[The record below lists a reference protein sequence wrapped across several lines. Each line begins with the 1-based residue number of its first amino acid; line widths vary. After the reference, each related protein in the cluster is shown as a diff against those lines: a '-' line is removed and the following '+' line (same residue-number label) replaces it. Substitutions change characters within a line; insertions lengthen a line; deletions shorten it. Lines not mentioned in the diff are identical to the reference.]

1 MNEDLN
7 KNQEIEL
14 LKMEYQECQRGYSQ
28 RDGLAEDEFGKVV
41 QLFLLFVATMFL
53 FDRFAESGRII
64 HCLGCIVL
72 GIAGIFYFFS
82 ILVSIESNASCNVA
96 LRQRCEEIEERLQ
109 ELTGYK
115 LRYWNTIQNRVR
127 HLEEMVIKGAW
138 GARADAEKKERERNI
153 FINTVRLLI
162 VLWIIVL
169 LVTVHPKRAK
179 QEKTASTSH
188 SVLVLEQDLS
198 R

>member
-1 MNEDLN
+1 MNEDLK

-14 LKMEYQECQRGYSQ
+14 LKLEYQECQRGYSQ
-28 RDGLAEDEFGKVV
+28 RDSLAEDEFGKVV
-41 QLFLLFVATMFL
+41 QLFLLLVATVFL
-53 FDRFAESGRII
+53 FDRFAESGQII
-64 HCLGCIVL
+64 HCLGCIIL
-72 GIAGIFYFFS
+72 GIAGLFYFFS

-115 LRYWNTIQNRVR
+115 LRYWNKIHDRVR

-138 GARADAEKKERERNI
+138 GAKADAEKKERERNI

-162 VLWIIVL
+162 ILWIIVV
-169 LVTVHPKRAK
+169 LVTVHPKRTK
-179 QEKTASTSH
+179 QEKTTSP
-188 SVLVLEQDLS
+188 SPFVSAIEPD
-198 R
+198 

>member
-1 MNEDLN
+1 MNEDLK

-14 LKMEYQECQRGYSQ
+14 LKLEYQECQRGYSQ

-41 QLFLLFVATMFL
+41 QLFLLLVATLFL
-53 FDRFAESGRII
+53 FDRFAESGQII
-64 HCLGCIVL
+64 HCLGCIIL
-72 GIAGIFYFFS
+72 GIAGLFYFFS

-115 LRYWNTIQNRVR
+115 LQYWNKIHDRVR

-138 GARADAEKKERERNI
+138 GAKADAEKKERERNI

-162 VLWIIVL
+162 ILWIIVV

-179 QEKTASTSH
+179 QEKTNSPSPFVSAI
-188 SVLVLEQDLS
+188 EPD
-198 R
+198 